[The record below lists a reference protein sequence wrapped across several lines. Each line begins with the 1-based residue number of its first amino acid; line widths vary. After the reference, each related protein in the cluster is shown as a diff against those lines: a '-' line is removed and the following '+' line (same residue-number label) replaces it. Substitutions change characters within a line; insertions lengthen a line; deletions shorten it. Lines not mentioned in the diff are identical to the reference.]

1 MRFSDLDR
9 KRIGVWGLGRETRSF
24 ARQLTEHLPSARLA
38 VVVREDS
45 TETVTGPYWD
55 GAAIVGPQDAVAALS
70 DCDVLVRSPGV
81 SIHKPDLQELAARG
95 IATTTAT
102 ALWVAERGGH
112 NVIAV
117 TGTKG
122 KSTTASLLAH
132 LLSSER
138 AAHLAGNIGSPALDL
153 LDVPA
158 GDWVVLE
165 LSSYQIADLR
175 QGPEVAAITN
185 LYREHID
192 WHRSED
198 AYRREKLRLFSLPGV
213 AACAYPAR
221 FADIEAA
228 VATCS
233 RRIAYGNDAGW
244 HLTSDGIAHGDETVL
259 ATSDLPFRGPHNALN
274 LCAALAAIDAAD
286 LPRPQLPEA
295 LRGVV
300 PLPHRLQTVLDRD
313 GVEWIDDSIS
323 TAPESSLAA
332 IAAFPE
338 RPVVLIA
345 GGQDRDQDY
354 TELGRTAAERDVV
367 LITLP
372 VTGSRLATAAR
383 GAGLSHDQILEA
395 DAMEDAVE
403 AARRRAAPGAVVLL
417 SPAAPSYNR
426 YRNFEERGDHF
437 ASLAGRTRRTWPG
450 RAL

>member
-1 MRFSDLDR
+1 MRFSDLDG
-9 KRIGVWGLGRETRSF
+9 KRVGVWGVGRETRSL
-24 ARQLTEHLPSARLA
+24 ARLLSERLPRARLA
-38 VVVREDS
+38 VVVREDP

-55 GAAIVGPQDAVAALS
+55 GAAVVGPEHAVAALGG
-70 DCDVLVRSPGV
+70 CDVLVRSPGV

-95 IATTTAT
+95 IAATTAT
-102 ALWVAERGGH
+102 ALWIAERGGH

-132 LLSSER
+132 LLSGER
-138 AAHLAGNIGSPALDL
+138 PAHLAGNIGAPALDL

-192 WHRSED
+192 WHGSED

-213 AACAYPAR
+213 AACAYPPK

-228 VATCS
+228 VAMCP
-233 RRIAYGNDAGW
+233 RRIAFGNNAGW
-244 HLTSDGIAHGDETVL
+244 HLTGDGIAHRDGTVL
-259 ATSDLPFRGPHNALN
+259 ASGDLPFRGPHNALN

-286 LPRPQLPEA
+286 LPRPRLPQA
-295 LRGVV
+295 LTGLV

-313 GVEWIDDSIS
+313 GIEWIDDSIS

-354 TELGRTAAERDVV
+354 AELARTAAERDLV

-372 VTGSRLATAAR
+372 VTGSRLAKAAAE
-383 GAGLSHDQILEA
+383 AGLSHGQIIEA

-403 AARRRAAPGAVVLL
+403 VALRRATPGTVVLL
-417 SPAAPSYNR
+417 SPAAPSYNS

-437 ASLAGRTRRTWPG
+437 ARLAGGTRR
-450 RAL
+450 A